1 MTERASNVEAAS
13 ARNPAWSRDEL
24 ILALDLY
31 LLNPASPPG
40 KQSQEVIELSRLLNR
55 MGRALEVHGSGAHPT
70 R

>member
-40 KQSQEVIELSRLLNR
+40 KQSQEVIEF
-55 MGRALEVHGSGAHPT
+55 AHPT